1 MRKCTIVH
9 IPTVQRQLD
18 LKYSFEKTLS
28 HELIVSL
35 NALNPVSL
43 TVFQQ
48 KRRRIETKEYYIQ
61 SGVGVAFVH
70 VLGSER
76 LDGLLVE
83 SGTAFIAIFQNS
95 SCQGAQPD
103 RFRIQFNTKR
113 CENYC
118 NYPILKQEI
127 AITEYQIYK
136 EYNIYC
142 DYPIFGQQFP
152 QGTGATKLLPGH
164 LK

>member
-9 IPTVQRQLD
+9 IPRVQRQLD

-28 HELIVSL
+28 DELIVSHS
-35 NALNPVSL
+35 ALNPVSV

-70 VLGSER
+70 VSGSER
-76 LDGLLVE
+76 LDGLLME
-83 SGTAFIAIFQNS
+83 IGTASIAIFQNS
-95 SCQGAQPD
+95 SCQRAEPD
-103 RFRIQFNTKR
+103 RFRIQFKTMR

-118 NYPILKQEI
+118 NYPILNQEI
-127 AITEYQIYK
+127 VVTEYLIYK
-136 EYNIYC
+136 EKKK